1 MGGEGV
7 GGGRLAQKHQ
17 EAENGTL
24 GSGAAMF
31 GPHLQW
37 DLGKQPIYAGEG
49 AGVRVLLA
57 RDRLGLTSAP
67 AEAEW
72 R

>member
-1 MGGEGV
+1 
-7 GGGRLAQKHQ
+7 
-17 EAENGTL
+17 
-24 GSGAAMF
+24 MF
-31 GPHLQW
+31 GLHLQW
-37 DLGKQPIYAGEG
+37 DLGKQPIYTGEG

-72 R
+72 RREGAQSLHAGTGRRAPSSPTR